1 MLRRHHRFFQSL
13 QIIRDAAVVG
23 LAFYLA
29 YVCRFSFP
37 AVLPFHM
44 ASSIHETLAV
54 GLMLVMIWPLVG
66 YAGGLYVSRR
76 SRTALSDVFDV
87 FKTTGVALVGLVTL
101 TYFVRDV
108 RYSRAVLLL
117 WALFCVALQALG
129 RLTLKALLRRV
140 RAQGHNLRHVLII
153 GGGELLPRV
162 HSAIVKQAGLGLRVA
177 GVVQLPEAPGAVSS
191 AAAPRTSAALGM
203 SAAPDTSA
211 ALNMAAAA
219 AASGAQSVP
228 PQPEHPTSM
237 RELGPPSALQE
248 LLQRHQIDQVIVALP
263 IDMLGALRGIMD
275 TLSRETVDVRLVP
288 DFYQYMTLCG
298 SIDELCGLP
307 IINLQSTPLFGW
319 NMVIKR
325 SFDVLAALGGLLVV
339 SPLMAL
345 IALAIRL
352 NSRGPIFYRQV
363 RVGMDGQQF
372 AVVKFRTMVPGAE
385 TAGATMAVQAD
396 PRCTPLGAWLRRLSL
411 DELPQ
416 LYNVLCG
423 HMSLVGPRPER
434 PCFIESFKQEIP
446 RYALRHKIK
455 AGMTGWA
462 QVHGMRGNTSIA
474 KRIELDLYYIENWS
488 LLLDIKIL
496 LRTVLGGFISPHA
509 Y

>member
-44 ASSIHETLAV
+44 VSSIHETLAV

-87 FKTTGVALVGLVTL
+87 FKTTGVALVVLVTL

-117 WALFCVALQALG
+117 WAIFCVALQALG
-129 RLTLKALLRRV
+129 RLSLKALLRRV

-177 GVVQLPEAPGAVSS
+177 GVVQLPEVPGA
-191 AAAPRTSAALGM
+191 L
-203 SAAPDTSA
+203 D
-211 ALNMAAAA
+211 
-219 AASGAQSVP
+219 ASGAPGPAGASSAQAAPSWLGAEGQVAVP
-228 PQPEHPTSM
+228 SRPAHAPSM
-237 RELGPPSALQE
+237 RELGPASALQE
-248 LLQRHQIDQVIVALP
+248 LLQQHQIDQVIVALP

-325 SFDVLAALGGLLVV
+325 SFDVLAALGGLLLV
-339 SPLMAL
+339 SPVMAL
-345 IALAIRL
+345 IAVAIRL

-363 RVGMDGQQF
+363 RVGMDGQEF
-372 AVVKFRTMVPGAE
+372 AMVKFRTMVPGAE
-385 TAGATMAVQAD
+385 AEGATMAVQAD